1 MNIAVI
7 NARDLFKYILKFFII
22 IFIIFF
28 LIKGIRKI
36 VTFNQSEAIK
46 QTIKTTTKQIN
57 EYSFLNCL
65 DLSISLMSYNK
76 TENNNENLLTSNK
89 ILAMG
94 AGIFD
99 ESILKNTDLIIN
111 EEELTLDDTEELQNQ
126 IAILPDNVTTEEVK
140 ENNITP
146 KVTTSYGSVQINNQS
161 DYELTEDML
170 VPDAEITN
178 KKDILIYHT
187 HTCESYTA
195 SPRI

>member
-7 NARDLFKYILKFFII
+7 NAKDLFKYILKIFII
-22 IFIIFF
+22 ITII
-28 LIKGIRKI
+28 LLLTKGLKGTINLK
-36 VTFNQSEAIK
+36 QKDAIK
-46 QTIKTTTKQIN
+46 QTIETTTKQIS

-65 DLSISLMSYNK
+65 DLNISLMSYKKDKK
-76 TENNNENLLTSNK
+76 TNEDLLTSKK

-99 ESILKNTDLIIN
+99 ESIYKNTDLIIN
-111 EEELTLDDTEELQNQ
+111 EEELTIDDTEELINQ
-126 IAILPDNVTTEEVK
+126 IAELPDDVTTEEVS

-161 DYELTEDML
+161 DYELTKKIL
-170 VPDAEITN
+170 KPDVEITN

-195 SPRI
+195 SERI